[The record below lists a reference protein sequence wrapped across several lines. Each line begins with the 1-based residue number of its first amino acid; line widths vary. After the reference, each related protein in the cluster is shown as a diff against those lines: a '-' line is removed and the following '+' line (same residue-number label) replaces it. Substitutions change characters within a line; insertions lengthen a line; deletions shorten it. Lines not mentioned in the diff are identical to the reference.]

1 MHRYCKV
8 LLGSA
13 AAVVLISGATVL
25 TTREASA
32 QINIEGLIRGAMSH
46 YGGGYYRHHRSGGRV
61 HEVRHERGS
70 KEAKDDDK
78 DDGLSKGKG
87 DQKVNQSADIGNKDA
102 KPSNAPTQADPGM
115 NNKSQPET
123 TAASNTPPPPP
134 PAPAAQT
141 PKGNS
146 EIPAFSPSR

>member
-1 MHRYCKV
+1 MQRYCKV

-25 TTREASA
+25 TTSEASA

-46 YGGGYYRHHRSGGRV
+46 YGGGYYRHHRGGGRV

-70 KEAKDDDK
+70 KEAKDDDN

-87 DQKVNQSADIGNKDA
+87 DQKGNQSADIGNKDA
-102 KPSNAPTQADPGM
+102 KPSSAPTQADSGM
-115 NNKSQPET
+115 NSNKSQPE
-123 TAASNTPPPPP
+123 TAASNTPPPPAPTAP
-134 PAPAAQT
+134 P
-141 PKGNS
+141 PKPNN